1 MDADDCLDEPSI
13 RPPGESR
20 VTLERGEG
28 LPDLLV
34 SLARSQSENE
44 ARVAST
50 RKTTALVLAATL
62 AAALMAA
69 TILWLGGGDTAT
81 GAGDQ
86 KNVRLDPKPMP
97 QVTVAEIEP
106 PKADAAAPAAPA
118 DPPAASPPPESLGAR
133 GSVIQLGAYQNQA
146 QAERA
151 WTALSARFPS
161 VAAMGKLIIPFPGGM
176 RLRAAAASPAK
187 AKQACRALKAA
198 GENCFVAQ

>member
-1 MDADDCLDEPSI
+1 MDADDCVDEPSI

-81 GAGDQ
+81 GAGDR
-86 KNVRLDPKPMP
+86 V
-97 QVTVAEIEP
+97 
-106 PKADAAAPAAPA
+106 
-118 DPPAASPPPESLGAR
+118 
-133 GSVIQLGAYQNQA
+133 
-146 QAERA
+146 
-151 WTALSARFPS
+151 
-161 VAAMGKLIIPFPGGM
+161 
-176 RLRAAAASPAK
+176 
-187 AKQACRALKAA
+187 
-198 GENCFVAQ
+198 